1 MQAAFLFFSH
11 ARSVVYKGMPA
22 RVGGWDTMNIWE
34 KKIRKMI
41 CGIYETC
48 EQEDYSWY
56 SVVALKT

>member
-1 MQAAFLFFSH
+1 
-11 ARSVVYKGMPA
+11 MPA